1 MDITQPNTDL
11 QPPPRRPGYLLA
23 PFGWAAQPLLT
34 LAQVEPALFSHLFEL
49 PRPRMHAI
57 ALALAHIEPDESRE
71 FGPLIARA
79 SSRQILRQALG
90 SCPVGIGR
98 VLQRLPDVVLKPEN
112 YRNLVALLKKPQTAK
127 LLHHADDIDD
137 ATIQLLNDLP
147 TALIHFAQFVLDSRI
162 DRLDGF
168 TGALRF
174 LVSRGASR
182 SFDALVADLASIDH
196 PNQLVAKIKEVVETL
211 PLPDSIPP
219 TLIGKARR
227 LDRPAELRAL
237 GKRWQNCLTHYV
249 PLIDSGSCAI
259 YLWGDQH
266 APAACLVDRCG
277 RLGWFLDQVKG
288 PRNSD
293 IEPGRLEPIHAA
305 FAKVGIPLS
314 RIVHSIQA
322 MLLTELGSVARRAR

>member
-1 MDITQPNTDL
+1 MDITQANNIDPAA
-11 QPPPRRPGYLLA
+11 PPRRAGYLLA
-23 PFGWAAQPLLT
+23 PFGWAAERLLA
-34 LAQVEPALFSHLFEL
+34 LAQTEPALLSHLFEL
-49 PRPRMHAI
+49 PRSRMHAI

-98 VLQRLPDVVLKPEN
+98 VLQRLPDAVLKREN
-112 YRNLVALLKKPQTAK
+112 YRNLVALLKKPQRAK
-127 LLHHADDIDD
+127 LFTDEIDD
-137 ATIQLLNDLP
+137 ATIQPLNDLP
-147 TALIHFAQFVLDSRI
+147 AALTHFAQFVLDGRI
-162 DRLDGF
+162 DSLDGF
-168 TGALRF
+168 TDALRF

-182 SFDALVADLASIDH
+182 SFDALVADLGSIDH

-322 MLLTELGSVARRAR
+322 MLF